1 MASAHHETH
10 VATNTARSSATAPI
24 VPLTPSDQE
33 AALQIPQFST
43 AAASQGDVKVS
54 DILLAEGNPGMA
66 SAALRSDV
74 ATNTAR
80 SSATAPIVLLMRL
93 ICLSSD

>member
-1 MASAHHETH
+1 MASAAHETH

-33 AALQIPQFST
+33 AALQVPQFST
-43 AAASQGDVKVS
+43 AAASQGDVKVF
-54 DILLAEGNPGMA
+54 DILLSEENPAMS
-66 SAALRSDV
+66 SAAHETHV

-80 SSATAPIVLLMRL
+80 SSVIAPIVPLTRFGSL
-93 ICLSSD
+93 